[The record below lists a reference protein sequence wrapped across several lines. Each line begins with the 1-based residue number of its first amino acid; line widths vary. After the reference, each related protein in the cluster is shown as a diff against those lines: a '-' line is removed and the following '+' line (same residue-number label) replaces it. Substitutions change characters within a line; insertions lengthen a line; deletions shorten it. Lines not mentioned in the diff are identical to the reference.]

1 MPYKAR
7 HISGDV
13 NGNRSWRS
21 LDRKQLP
28 TSGIRLGVNKVRFN
42 RKTTLSVSPMNV
54 TGCYRIREFSEHPS
68 ALALPLMS
76 Q

>member
-1 MPYKAR
+1 
-7 HISGDV
+7 
-13 NGNRSWRS
+13 
-21 LDRKQLP
+21 
-28 TSGIRLGVNKVRFN
+28 
-42 RKTTLSVSPMNV
+42 MNV